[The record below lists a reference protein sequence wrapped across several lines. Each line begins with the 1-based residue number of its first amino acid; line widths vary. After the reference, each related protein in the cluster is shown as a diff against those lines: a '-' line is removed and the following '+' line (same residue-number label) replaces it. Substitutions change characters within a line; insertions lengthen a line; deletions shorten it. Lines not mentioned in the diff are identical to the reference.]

1 MEIRVLRYFLLIA
14 EEESISKASQILH
27 ITQPTLSRQIKELEE
42 ELGTELFIRKK
53 RKMVLTKA
61 GMYLK
66 DRASEIISLSDK
78 TKEEFEKQK
87 SELFSGHLSIG
98 CVEAD
103 NSDTLSRLLEEFIM
117 EYPEVSFSI
126 YSGTGNDIIERLD
139 KGILDVGVLLEPISA
154 DKYEY
159 IAFPKKEKW
168 GILVEK
174 ESFLAQKDILEPDDL
189 IGIPLLTP
197 IRKEVQD
204 MFFSWMGNQMKE
216 LHIIGEYNL
225 IFNVFSL
232 VENRVASALAIE
244 GAVLNRDPENLKFI
258 PLAPSLETKCG
269 FVWRKNIVFSPAVQE
284 FIKKMNYAF
293 RV

>member
-42 ELGTELFIRKK
+42 ELGTQLFIRKK

-66 DRASEIISLSDK
+66 DRASEIIALSDK
-78 TKEEFEKQK
+78 TKEEFDKQK
-87 SELFSGHLSIG
+87 NQLFSGHLSIG

-103 NSDTLSRLLEEFIM
+103 NSDTLSRLVEEFIM
-117 EYPEVSFSI
+117 EYPEVTFSI
-126 YSGTGNDIIERLD
+126 ISGTGNDIIERLD
-139 KGILDVGVLLEPISA
+139 KGILDVGVLLEPISTE
-154 DKYEY
+154 KYEF
-159 IAFPKKEKW
+159 IPFPKKEKW

-174 ESFLAQKDILEPDDL
+174 DSFLAQKNFLTPDDL

-197 IRKEVQD
+197 IRTEVQG
-204 MFFSWMGNQMKE
+204 MFSEWIGKPSSE
-216 LHIIGEYNL
+216 LRIIGEYNL
-225 IFNVFSL
+225 IFNVFSM

-244 GAVLNRDPENLKFI
+244 GAVLNRDPKNLIFI
-258 PLAPSLETKCG
+258 PLNPLLETNCV
-269 FVWRKNIVFSPAVQE
+269 FAWRKNVVFSPVVQE
-284 FIKKMNYAF
+284 FIKKMNDAF